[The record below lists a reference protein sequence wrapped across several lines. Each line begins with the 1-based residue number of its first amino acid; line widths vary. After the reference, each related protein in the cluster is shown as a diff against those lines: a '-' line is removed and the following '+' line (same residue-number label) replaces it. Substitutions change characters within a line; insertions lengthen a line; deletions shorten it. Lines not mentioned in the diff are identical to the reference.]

1 MVEVELAANGAV
13 VLDFAGSPVVSRK
26 WFTWGC
32 QKLLQLVLDSAIY
45 RIQARYNN

>member
-13 VLDFAGSPVVSRK
+13 VLDFAGSPVVGRK
-26 WFTWGC
+26 WFIWGC
-32 QKLLQLVLDSAIY
+32 QKSLQLVLDSAIY